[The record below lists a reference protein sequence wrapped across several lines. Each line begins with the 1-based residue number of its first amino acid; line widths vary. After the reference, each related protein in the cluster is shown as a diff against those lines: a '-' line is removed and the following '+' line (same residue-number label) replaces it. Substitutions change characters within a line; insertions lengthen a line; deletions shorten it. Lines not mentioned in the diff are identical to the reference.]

1 MVVRV
6 RRYVSLSGGEFR
18 NINRIKFIGKKK
30 KVNEMYTK
38 SCHHESLKLAAK
50 VEIQLPETHSDISD

>member
-30 KVNEMYTK
+30 VNEMYTK
-38 SCHHESLKLAAK
+38 SCHHESLKLAAT